1 MSQRAAIAAIDAR
14 LHAALADAG
23 LADTGTYTAPGVGA
37 TPVTCRAYAD
47 KGVTTVGEY
56 AVSYSFTATVT
67 ILRADVADPREGGIV
82 AIDGSSYTLRQLI
95 DSDDGITVWGCA

>member
-1 MSQRAAIAAIDAR
+1 MSQRAAIAAMDAR

-23 LADTGTYTAPGVGA
+23 LADTGTYTAPTPGA
-37 TPVTCRAYAD
+37 VPVTCRAYVD

-67 ILRADVADPREGGIV
+67 ILRADVGDPREGGIV

-95 DSDDGITVWGCA
+95 DSDEGITVWGCA